1 MGRTNMGGI
10 SAYWK
15 RRRYYRL
22 DAGTVHRRRPL
33 PTTELGGSAPT
44 RRRRGWRLRRRSL
57 GGRLLRALCSP
68 RWWMARLRDVY
79 CAAAACPEALPR
91 PRQIK
96 EYEEKVLVEMY
107 MSILTDGGQL
117 AVVGKDGPAAAT
129 LRVAAAV

>member
-1 MGRTNMGGI
+1 
-10 SAYWK
+10 
-15 RRRYYRL
+15 
-22 DAGTVHRRRPL
+22 
-33 PTTELGGSAPT
+33 
-44 RRRRGWRLRRRSL
+44 
-57 GGRLLRALCSP
+57 
-68 RWWMARLRDVY
+68 MARLRDVY